1 MKTYFKI
8 KAWPF
13 LWWQAL
19 LIFPVLTIVLIITSN
34 NPIWLILIFYPPV
47 KKSLIQWS
55 LNKRIKDLIKKD
67 VNRYHYFNKLYEVIN
82 DSQFLYE
89 RVIPVA
95 DLTLFV
101 DTLDTIDEYKGPV
114 TKFLQSYGIGVKFL
128 KDYRYTLPET
138 DYLITVQQWLEKVDP
153 YYVKLGDNYKL
164 GLLRFYIYVAL
175 LRREHG
181 LPINSKIEIKYSMIA
196 KLYLVNSK

>member
-8 KAWPF
+8 KAWSF
-13 LWWQAL
+13 LWWEAL

-67 VNRYHYFNKLYEVIN
+67 VNRYHYFNKLYEVI
-82 DSQFLYE
+82 DGPQLLSGRL
-89 RVIPVA
+89 IPVA

-101 DTLDTIDEYKGPV
+101 DTLEAIDQYKDPV
-114 TKFLQSYGIGVKFL
+114 TKFLQSYDIYVKFL
-128 KDYRYTLPET
+128 KGYRYTLPET
-138 DYLITVQQWLEKVDP
+138 DYLITVRQWLEKVDP
-153 YYVKLGDNYKL
+153 YYVKLDDDYKL

-175 LRREHG
+175 LRHEYG

>member
-8 KAWPF
+8 KAWSF
-13 LWWQAL
+13 LWWEAL

-55 LNKRIKDLIKKD
+55 LNNRIKDLIKKD
-67 VNRYHYFNKLYEVIN
+67 VNGYHYFNKLYEVI
-82 DSQFLYE
+82 DGSLQAQRRL
-89 RVIPVA
+89 IPVA

-101 DTLDTIDEYKGPV
+101 DTLEAIDEYKGPV
-114 TKFLQSYGIGVKFL
+114 TKFLQSYDIGVKFL
-128 KDYRYTLPET
+128 KGYRYTLPET
-138 DYLITVQQWLEKVDP
+138 DYLVTVRQWLEKVDP
-153 YYVKLGDNYKL
+153 YYVKLGDDYKL

-175 LRREHG
+175 LRHEYG